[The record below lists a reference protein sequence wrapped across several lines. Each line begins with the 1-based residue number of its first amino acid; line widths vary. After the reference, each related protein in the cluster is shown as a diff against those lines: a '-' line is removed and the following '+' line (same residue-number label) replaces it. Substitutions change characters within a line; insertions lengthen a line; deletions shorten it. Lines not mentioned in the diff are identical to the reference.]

1 MTLASPLLQDAFLVA
16 VSERAAQFADA
27 EKASEL
33 AEREE
38 VAYDPEDQ
46 TILAEAE
53 VTIHG
58 VPNRM
63 CADKHG
69 SGMGK
74 PTGFATSISA
84 PSMAEKEKMTG
95 ELNKQ
100 FRGPPLFLRRVS
112 RRPGISTS
120 RANPPPV
127 RLEAG
132 PKEKPLEEPE
142 APPPD
147 SRRGPALGDR
157 RQERELGNAGGG
169 SGRNLEQERDWDRGR
184 EWDRHRDKDAGRE
197 WDSGRERSCNRD
209 HDRRRDRERSRSMD
223 RDRDR
228 DQA

>member
-1 MTLASPLLQDAFLVA
+1 MRAFHTQLGDWGQ
-16 VSERAAQFADA
+16 RQDA

-84 PSMAEKEKMTG
+84 LSMAEKQKMTG

-100 FRGPPLFLRRVS
+100 VEGQKRQVQEQG
-112 RRPGISTS
+112 
-120 RANPPPV
+120 A
-127 RLEAG
+127 
-132 PKEKPLEEPE
+132 
-142 APPPD
+142 
-147 SRRGPALGDR
+147 AL
-157 RQERELGNAGGG
+157 
-169 SGRNLEQERDWDRGR
+169 S
-184 EWDRHRDKDAGRE
+184 
-197 WDSGRERSCNRD
+197 
-209 HDRRRDRERSRSMD
+209 
-223 RDRDR
+223 
-228 DQA
+228 